1 MNRALVL
8 YAHGSR
14 DPQWAAP
21 LERIRAQISAHVPDL
36 AIEIAFLELQAPILK
51 DVVSRVVKAGART
64 IQIMPMFLGQG
75 GHLRR
80 DVAERVAAVAAA
92 HPDVKIMQ
100 LESLGESEVLL
111 AAIAQTVAAQVAPP
125 P

>member
-1 MNRALVL
+1 VNRALVL